1 MRAGPLSA
9 ALPPADN
16 ILQRKQKYLSA
27 AAWGTPRS
35 DSPGCRPRAPIIRDG
50 MGLRAGLDG
59 EGSLDF
65 GKISGEKFRNF

>member
-1 MRAGPLSA
+1 M
-9 ALPPADN
+9 
-16 ILQRKQKYLSA
+16 
-27 AAWGTPRS
+27 GTPRS

-65 GKISGEKFRNF
+65 GKNFWRKISKFLVGEEGFSDPTSIIN